1 MRPLIRNGRLAWRN
15 LFGELHLWLGL
26 LACLPLVVIGLT
38 GSLLVYHEEIETL
51 LAPAGR
57 PVTAGEAR
65 PAAEIVAAAQARAP
79 VGFRP
84 AFLRLPAAP
93 GDRALVGFAEPGSS
107 PRGGP
112 RLEVDP
118 VTLEVAEPEAGGA
131 QALMRLLHVLH
142 GSLMIPGGLGR
153 QVVGWLGVV
162 MLGLGLSGLVV
173 WWPRPGRLRQ
183 ALSVKWQSGAQR
195 LNRDLHGAVGIWG
208 WLLFVVISFSGAHIV
223 FPQTFTAGYALLLPS
238 DPGGREPVRKAARQD
253 GRDAV
258 GLVAA
263 LEIAGAAMPTAEP
276 RMARMP
282 FRPGQAIRVAMSRPE
297 AAPGAP
303 AITVEIDPSSGT
315 VLALQDPA
323 AMPAAERLAVWMRP
337 LHEGHGL
344 GPLWQ
349 FLVFLSGLLPVFF
362 SVTGITFW
370 LLRRRSRRRLEVRK
384 RLPGDL
390 AA

>member
-1 MRPLIRNGRLAWRN
+1 
-15 LFGELHLWLGL
+15 
-26 LACLPLVVIGLT
+26 
-38 GSLLVYHEEIETL
+38 
-51 LAPAGR
+51 
-57 PVTAGEAR
+57 
-65 PAAEIVAAAQARAP
+65 
-79 VGFRP
+79 
-84 AFLRLPAAP
+84 
-93 GDRALVGFAEPGSS
+93 
-107 PRGGP
+107 
-112 RLEVDP
+112 
-118 VTLEVAEPEAGGA
+118 
-131 QALMRLLHVLH
+131 
-142 GSLMIPGGLGR
+142 
-153 QVVGWLGVV
+153 V

-263 LEIAGAAMPTAEP
+263 LEIAGAAMQTAEP

-303 AITVEIDPSSGT
+303 AI
-315 VLALQDPA
+315 
-323 AMPAAERLAVWMRP
+323 
-337 LHEGHGL
+337 
-344 GPLWQ
+344 
-349 FLVFLSGLLPVFF
+349 
-362 SVTGITFW
+362 
-370 LLRRRSRRRLEVRK
+370 
-384 RLPGDL
+384 
-390 AA
+390 